1 MSKRSLT
8 VLGRGLRNHYTSRS
22 LPNDTVERAKN
33 NGATCLLLQNEIKN
47 DVARFNR
54 PRIKPV
60 TNRHFQIPIRPG
72 PEQREPLCGYATSK
86 SLFIYVLIY
95 LIFIYIYLSIYR
107 LYMA

>member
-1 MSKRSLT
+1 MQRC
-8 VLGRGLRNHYTSRS
+8 
-22 LPNDTVERAKN
+22 
-33 NGATCLLLQNEIKN
+33 NGLLLQNAIKN
-47 DVARFNR
+47 DVARFNQ

-72 PEQREPLCGYATSK
+72 PEQKEPLCGYATSK

-107 LYMA
+107 LYMEMDFTWKWRCYGHGYFSLTERSEFLIQSLC